1 MERDTS
7 HNDELHFRSIGLA
20 AALILN
26 KLRLAT
32 QLETREEHQEQSDRQ
47 TGRATAEKQCDEEQR
62 EHIDQRL
69 KKGTAL
75 SGQVGEPNGISVR
88 LIGR

>member
-1 MERDTS
+1 MTKVA
-7 HNDELHFRSIGLA
+7 NDNEPLHFQSIGLA
-20 AALILN
+20 TALILN

-69 KKGTAL
+69 NKGTAL
-75 SGQVGEPNGISVR
+75 SGQVGETNRIGVR
-88 LIGR
+88 LVSR